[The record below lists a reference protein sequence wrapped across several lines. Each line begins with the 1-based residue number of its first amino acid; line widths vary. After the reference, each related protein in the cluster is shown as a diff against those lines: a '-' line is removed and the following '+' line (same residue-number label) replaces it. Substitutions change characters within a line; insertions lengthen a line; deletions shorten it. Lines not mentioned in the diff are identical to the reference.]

1 MVVVTED
8 TIKSTLA
15 SVRSG
20 EQEDYVCGM
29 WDRIENSNPVML
41 RFAAEQA
48 ASFKTEGERE
58 SFLMGFA
65 LSYELIRRQEE
76 AKELEEM

>member
-1 MVVVTED
+1 MIKVTED
-8 TIKSTLA
+8 TVRSTMA

-20 EQEDYVCGM
+20 ELETYVCDM
-29 WDRIENSNPVML
+29 WDRIETGNPTML
-41 RFAAEQA
+41 NFAVEQA
-48 ASFKTEGERE
+48 ASFPNESERE

-65 LSYELIRRQEE
+65 LAYELIRRQEE